1 LSETPQ
7 GAMIGQNG
15 AVESMELQGKLLI
28 AMLGMS
34 DPRFDRSVI
43 LLCAHSEN
51 GAMGL
56 IINKPS
62 RELRLSALA
71 DHLGISKSANGRDI
85 RVHIGGPVESG
96 RGFVL
101 HSDDWND
108 GSATMAIPGGLGMT
122 ATVDILEALAGG
134 DGPREAL
141 LALGYAGWGPGQ
153 LESEIRRNDWLI
165 ADPGSGVIFDAED
178 AQKWSLSLK
187 AMGVDPVT
195 LSASAGRA

>member
-1 LSETPQ
+1 
-7 GAMIGQNG
+7 MIREKR

-43 LLCAHSEN
+43 LLCAHSDS

-62 RELRLSALA
+62 RDLRLSALA
-71 DHLGISKSANGRDI
+71 DHLGIAKSTAGRDI

-101 HSDDWND
+101 HSDDWNE
-108 GSATMAIPGGLGMT
+108 GQSTMAIPGGLGMT
-122 ATVDILEALAGG
+122 ATVDILEAMAGG
-134 DGPREAL
+134 TGPQNAL
-141 LALGYAGWGPGQ
+141 LALGYSGWGPGQ

-165 ADPGSGVIFDAED
+165 ADAGRDVVFSTED
-178 AQKWSLSLK
+178 AQKWSRALK
-187 AMGVDPVT
+187 DMGVDPVT

>member
-1 LSETPQ
+1 
-7 GAMIGQNG
+7 
-15 AVESMELQGKLLI
+15 MELQGKLLI

-62 RELRLSALA
+62 RDLRLSALA
-71 DHLGISKSANGRDI
+71 DHLGIPKSATGRDI

-101 HSDDWND
+101 HSDDWNE
-108 GSATMAIPGGLGMT
+108 GPSTMAIPGGLGMT
-122 ATVDILEALAGG
+122 ATLDILEALAGG
-134 DGPREAL
+134 TGPQKAL

-165 ADPGSGVIFDAED
+165 ADPGPDVVFDDQDAE
-178 AQKWSLSLK
+178 KWSRALK

>member
-1 LSETPQ
+1 
-7 GAMIGQNG
+7 
-15 AVESMELQGKLLI
+15 MELQGKLLI

-43 LLCAHSEN
+43 LLCAHSDK

-62 RELRLSALA
+62 RELHLSALA
-71 DHLGISKSANGRDI
+71 DHLGIPRAPDGRDI
-85 RVHIGGPVESG
+85 RVHIGGPVETG

-101 HSDDWND
+101 HSDDWSE
-108 GSATMAIPGGLGMT
+108 GQATVSIPGGYGMT
-122 ATVDILEALAGG
+122 ATTDILEALAGG
-134 DGPREAL
+134 GGPRDAL
-141 LALGYAGWGPGQ
+141 LALGYSGWGPGQ

-165 ADPGSGVIFDAED
+165 TDPGRDIIFEAED
-178 AQKWSLSLK
+178 AQKWSRALK

>member
-1 LSETPQ
+1 
-7 GAMIGQNG
+7 
-15 AVESMELQGKLLI
+15 MELQGKLLI

-62 RELRLSALA
+62 RDLRLSALA
-71 DHLGISKSANGRDI
+71 DHLGIPKSTTGRDI

-101 HSDDWND
+101 HSDDWNE
-108 GSATMAIPGGLGMT
+108 GQATMAIPGGFGMT
-122 ATVDILEALAGG
+122 ATLDILEALAGG
-134 DGPREAL
+134 TGPQKAL

-165 ADPGSGVIFDAED
+165 ADPGDGVVFGED
-178 AQKWSLSLK
+178 DGAKWSRALK

-195 LSASAGRA
+195 LSASSGRA

>member
-1 LSETPQ
+1 
-7 GAMIGQNG
+7 MD
-15 AVESMELQGKLLI
+15 LQGKLLI

-34 DPRFDRSVI
+34 DPRFERSVI
-43 LLCAHSEN
+43 LLCAHSDN

-62 RELRLSALA
+62 RDLHLSALA
-71 DHLGISKSANGRDI
+71 DHLGIPQVPQGRDI

-101 HSDDWND
+101 HSDDWNE
-108 GSATMAIPGGLGMT
+108 GHATMSIPGGLGMT
-122 ATVDILEALAGG
+122 ATIDILEALADGK
-134 DGPREAL
+134 GPRDAL

-153 LESEIRRNDWLI
+153 LEAEIRRNDWLI
-165 ADPGSGVIFDAED
+165 ADPGPDVIFASED
-178 AQKWSLSLK
+178 SAKWSRALK
-187 AMGVDPVT
+187 GMGVDPVT

>member
-1 LSETPQ
+1 MDLP
-7 GAMIGQNG
+7 
-15 AVESMELQGKLLI
+15 GKLLI

-43 LLCAHSEN
+43 LLCAHSAT

-62 RELRLSALA
+62 RDLRLSALA
-71 DHLGISKSANGRDI
+71 DHLGIPRASKGRDI

-101 HSDDWND
+101 HSDDWSE
-108 GSATMAIPGGLGMT
+108 GRSTMAIPGGYGMT
-122 ATVDILEALAGG
+122 ATTDILVALAEGR
-134 DGPREAL
+134 GPRDAL

-153 LESEIRRNDWLI
+153 LETEIRRNDWLI
-165 ADPGSGVIFDAED
+165 ADPGADVVFSLED
-178 AQKWSLSLK
+178 GQKWSGALR

-195 LSASAGRA
+195 LSASSGRA

>member
-1 LSETPQ
+1 
-7 GAMIGQNG
+7 MD
-15 AVESMELQGKLLI
+15 LQGKLLI

-43 LLCAHSEN
+43 LLCAYSDL

-56 IINKPS
+56 IINKPT
-62 RELRLSALA
+62 REMRLSALT
-71 DHLGISKSANGRDI
+71 DHLGIPKSPQGRDI

-101 HSDDWND
+101 HSDDWSE
-108 GSATMAIPGGLGMT
+108 GPSTMAIPGGFGMT

-134 DGPREAL
+134 KGPREAL

-165 ADPGSGVIFDAED
+165 ADPGPNVVFADDD
-178 AQKWSLSLK
+178 AQKWSRALK
-187 AMGVDPVT
+187 EMGVDPVT

>member
-1 LSETPQ
+1 
-7 GAMIGQNG
+7 MITQKGLP
-15 AVESMELQGKLLI
+15 ESMELQGKLLI

-62 RELRLSALA
+62 RDLRLSALA
-71 DHLGISKSANGRDI
+71 DHLGIPKSQSGRDI

-101 HSDDWND
+101 HSDDWNE
-108 GSATMAIPGGLGMT
+108 GQATMAIPGGLGMT

-134 DGPREAL
+134 TGPREAL

-165 ADPGSGVIFDAED
+165 ADPGPEVVFGVED
-178 AQKWSLSLK
+178 AQKWSRALK

>member
-1 LSETPQ
+1 
-7 GAMIGQNG
+7 MD
-15 AVESMELQGKLLI
+15 LQGKLLI

-43 LLCAHSEN
+43 LLCAHSDK

-62 RELRLSALA
+62 RELHLSALA
-71 DHLGISKSANGRDI
+71 DHLSIPRADEGRDI
-85 RVHIGGPVESG
+85 RVHIGGPVETG

-101 HSDDWND
+101 HSDDWSE
-108 GSATMAIPGGLGMT
+108 GQATMAIPGGYGMT
-122 ATVDILEALAGG
+122 ATTDILEALAGG
-134 DGPREAL
+134 GGPRDAL
-141 LALGYAGWGPGQ
+141 LALGYSGWGPGQ
-153 LESEIRRNDWLI
+153 LEAEIRRNDWLI
-165 ADPGSGVIFDAED
+165 TDPGREVIFDAED